1 MATPSQQVPFL
12 SRLSAA
18 AMADIH
24 FATLEILERTGLR
37 LYDEEAVSLLQKA
50 GAHVSE
56 GNLVRIPSHLVEWA
70 IRAAPKRIP
79 MFDRHGRQVM
89 ALQGNNSYYGTGSDC
104 PYILDHR
111 TGSRREA
118 TLSDVV
124 DGMRVCDFLPNIDF
138 VMSMFIPSDVP
149 VPISDRYQM
158 EAMLLNTTKPI
169 VYVTHDLQ
177 GCKDAVEMAE
187 VVAGGADALRAN
199 PMACCYI
206 NITAPLRHNSEA
218 IQKLM
223 FLAGKGLPSIYVG
236 SNTTRGVITPVT
248 AAAAVALGNAGAL
261 AGLVLAQ
268 LVREG
273 APVVVM
279 RTGGGGLDMS
289 TMVSSY
295 ASPETQGYRGDICH
309 YYGLPIFGMA
319 GCSDSKR
326 PDEQALAE
334 ASLTL
339 LVDSLMGANLIH
351 DVGYIEYGLTG
362 SLEMLAMCDDVI
374 GWIRRFMEPQPVD
387 RETLALDL
395 IHEAG
400 PCGEYL
406 DKDHTLRHFRE
417 EWYPRLMNRDNR
429 SNWEMAG
436 GKSYREV
443 AREKVEQLLETH
455 RAPELNKETQRGIR
469 QILVRAAESAEVRV
483 PLV

>member
-1 MATPSQQVPFL
+1 MATSSQQVPL
-12 SRLSAA
+12 LHRLSDGAV
-18 AMADIH
+18 ADIH

-37 LYDEEAVSLLQKA
+37 LYDEEAVTLLKKA

-56 GNLVRIPSHLVEWA
+56 GNLVRIPARLVEWA
-70 IRAAPKRIP
+70 IQIAPKRIP
-79 MFDRHGRQVM
+79 LYDRNGRQVM

-104 PYILDHR
+104 PHILDHR
-111 TGSRREA
+111 TGARREA
-118 TLSDVV
+118 TLADVV
-124 DGMRVCDFLPNIDF
+124 DGMRVCDYLPNIDF

-149 VPISDRYQM
+149 VPVSDRYQM

-169 VYVTHDLQ
+169 VYVTHDLD
-177 GCKDAVEMAE
+177 GCRDAVEMAE
-187 VVAGGADALRAN
+187 VVAGGPDALRAN
-199 PMACCYI
+199 PTACCYI
-206 NITAPLRHNSEA
+206 NITAPLRHNGEA

-223 FLAGKGLPSIYVG
+223 FLAKKGLPSIYVG

-295 ASPETQGYRGDICH
+295 ASPETQGYRGDVCH

-319 GCSDSKR
+319 GCSDSKL

-351 DVGYIEYGLTG
+351 DVGYIEYGLTN
-362 SLEMLAMCDDVI
+362 SLEMLTMCDDVI
-374 GWIRRFMEPQPVD
+374 GWIRRFMEPQPVN

-400 PCGEYL
+400 PDGEYL
-406 DKDHTLRHFRE
+406 DKDHTYRHFRE

-443 AREKVEQLLETH
+443 AREKVEQVLETH
-455 RAPELNKETQRGIR
+455 RAPELDVDVQRGIR
-469 QILVRAAESAEVRV
+469 AVLERAANSAGVR
-483 PLV
+483 LS